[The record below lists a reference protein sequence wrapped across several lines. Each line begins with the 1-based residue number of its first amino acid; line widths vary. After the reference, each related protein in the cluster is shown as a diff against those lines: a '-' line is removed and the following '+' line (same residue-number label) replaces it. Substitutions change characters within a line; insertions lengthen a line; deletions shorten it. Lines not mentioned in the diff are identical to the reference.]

1 MGVEP
6 GSKVP
11 VAQGGT
17 LSKERGL
24 MPPCLLR
31 PSTSQAYLGTTWLLR
46 ERVMVHFILTVLR
59 LRLTKELER
68 TK

>member
-11 VAQGGT
+11 VARGGT

-31 PSTSQAYLGTTWLLR
+31 PSTDFPGIPGHHLAFER
-46 ERVMVHFILTVLR
+46 E
-59 LRLTKELER
+59 
-68 TK
+68 